1 MCVCVCVCVCVFLPS
16 EPDVE
21 RRKALGEE
29 WNFAGQ
35 AVEAGS
41 RSLSLR
47 IGVPVGLRSMGV
59 CVREKWKAKMKK

>member
-1 MCVCVCVCVCVFLPS
+1 MCVCVCVCVL
-16 EPDVE
+16 EPDVG

-35 AVEAGS
+35 AVEARN

-47 IGVPVGLRSMGV
+47 IGVSVGLCSLDI
-59 CVREKWKAKMKK
+59 CVRERWKAKMKE